1 MKIISFKSKT
11 KPLVKIFQ
19 MKTNIL
25 IEKKK
30 KLQFRIVSLVTRNT
44 VILWSCSSH
53 SPPCAKLPACP
64 ALLGL
69 GLLSGFLPPLPK
81 GGS

>member
-1 MKIISFKSKT
+1 MKIIIFKSNT
-11 KPLVKIFQ
+11 KPLSKIFQ

-25 IEKKK
+25 IEKK

-44 VILWSCSSH
+44 VILWTCSSH
-53 SPPCAKLPACP
+53 SPPCARLPACP
-64 ALLGL
+64 ALLRL
-69 GLLSGFLPPLPK
+69 GLLLGLLPPLPK